1 MAQMYQFPQN
11 GSNNMK
17 THLICNTI
25 KVVAGIAV
33 IGYVCKMT
41 RSPWPLVA
49 MVFIPQSSFSTD
61 HHRPNENKAT
71 EQDDIPE
78 ELINEENDKEETPN
92 E

>member
-11 GSNNMK
+11 GNDNMK

-25 KVVAGIAV
+25 KAVAGIAV

-41 RSPWPLVA
+41 RSPWPLLA
-49 MVFIPQSSFSTD
+49 MIFIPQSSYRT
-61 HHRPNENKAT
+61 K
-71 EQDDIPE
+71 DDIPE
-78 ELINEENDKEETPN
+78 EPINEENDKEETPN

>member
-11 GSNNMK
+11 GSDNMK

-25 KVVAGIAV
+25 KAVAGIAV

-41 RSPWPLVA
+41 RSPWPLIA
-49 MVFIPQSSFSTD
+49 MIFIPQNSFST
-61 HHRPNENKAT
+61 K
-71 EQDDIPE
+71 QDDIPKE
-78 ELINEENDKEETPN
+78 PTNEENDKEETPN

>member
-25 KVVAGIAV
+25 KAVAGIAV

-41 RSPWPLVA
+41 RSPWPLIA
-49 MVFIPQSSFSTD
+49 MIFIPQSNFSTN
-61 HHRPNENKAT
+61 H
-71 EQDDIPE
+71 DDIPE
-78 ELINEENDKEETPN
+78 EPTNEENDKEETPN

>member
-25 KVVAGIAV
+25 KAVAGIAV

-41 RSPWPLVA
+41 RSPWPLIA
-49 MVFIPQSSFSTD
+49 MIFIPQSSFST
-61 HHRPNENKAT
+61 K
-71 EQDDIPE
+71 QDDIPKE
-78 ELINEENDKEETPN
+78 PTNEENDKEETPN

>member
-25 KVVAGIAV
+25 KAVAGIAV

-49 MVFIPQSSFSTD
+49 MIFIPQSNFKT
-61 HHRPNENKAT
+61 ENDDQQAAGKN
-71 EQDDIPE
+71 DIPE
-78 ELINEENDKEETPN
+78 EPINEENDKEETPN